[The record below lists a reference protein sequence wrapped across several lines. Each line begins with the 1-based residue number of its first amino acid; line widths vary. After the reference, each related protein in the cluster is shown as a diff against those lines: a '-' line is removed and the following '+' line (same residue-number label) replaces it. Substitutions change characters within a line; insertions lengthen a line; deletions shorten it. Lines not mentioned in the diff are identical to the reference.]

1 MSENPLP
8 EPRIAFASSLRHCL
22 NRLLA
27 DTLDHDLKVAALHLK
42 IAIVELDDFLDQ
54 QGHHPASHQAAD
66 GNRPAA

>member
-1 MSENPLP
+1 MSENPNP
-8 EPRIAFASSLRHCL
+8 EPRIAFAASLRHCL

-42 IAIVELDDFLDQ
+42 IAIVELDDFLDN
-54 QGHHPASHQAAD
+54 QGLHQAADHRHD